1 MLVWVSDLLHG
12 EEVRSQRPPK
22 VVSLSPSLV
31 LYTSA
36 DFVELFCSIKFL
48 VNDEVFELF
57 VFFRSCPLFL
67 SPKYFKIVL
76 TFFFFLSLSVFLESN
91 LFLPFFSDF
100 LVSDGGSSF
109 LNFTAELLGGGP
121 LDECGMHG
129 RGDDD
134 DDGDELPDE
143 WYDDDGDGLPGEVHD
158 CGILGWCRVEGGGGT
173 DIDEFGGG
181 HVLLVEED
189 DDVDRSLLDVG

>member
-1 MLVWVSDLLHG
+1 M
-12 EEVRSQRPPK
+12 
-22 VVSLSPSLV
+22 
-31 LYTSA
+31 
-36 DFVELFCSIKFL
+36 
-48 VNDEVFELF
+48 F

-67 SPKYFKIVL
+67 SSKYFKIVL
-76 TFFFFLSLSVFLESN
+76 TFFFFLSLSVFFESN

-109 LNFTAELLGGGP
+109 LNFKAELLGGGP
-121 LDECGMHG
+121 LDECGVHG
-129 RGDDD
+129 GGDDD
-134 DDGDELPDE
+134 EDGDELPDE

-158 CGILGWCRVEGGGGT
+158 CGILGWCRIEGGGGA

-189 DDVDRSLLDVG
+189 DDDDRSWLDVG